1 MSEPPERIAV
11 ILLAAGASRRMGR
24 PKQLLK
30 FRGEAMIERLTRL
43 ACALPARP
51 VVLVLGARA
60 ARITDEVTFHSEAE
74 LVVNPDWKAGMST
87 SVRAGLRR
95 ALAIDPDLGGA
106 LFMVVDQPFV
116 DEVLLRRL
124 LDGYRRTHAPIVA
137 ARYDDRPGVPA
148 LFDRT
153 LFPELEALV
162 GDRGARPLFDRHRTT
177 LQTVPFPR
185 GRFDLDT
192 PEDYR
197 KLEEEE

>member
-1 MSEPPERIAV
+1 MSDHPERIAV

-30 FRGEAMIERLTRL
+30 YRGEAMIERLARL

-51 VVLVLGARA
+51 VLLVLGARA
-60 ARITDEVTFHSEAE
+60 AQITREATLDPEAE

-95 ALAIDPDLGGA
+95 ALAIDPGLSAA

-116 DEVLLRRL
+116 DETLLRRL
-124 LDGYRRTHAPIVA
+124 LNRYRRTGAPIVA
-137 ARYDDRPGVPA
+137 ARYGDRPGVPA
-148 LFDRT
+148 LFDRA
-153 LFPELEALV
+153 LFPELEALI
-162 GDRGARPLFDRHRTT
+162 GDRGARPLFDKYQTA

-192 PEDYR
+192 PEDYEQLR
-197 KLEEEE
+197 EEE